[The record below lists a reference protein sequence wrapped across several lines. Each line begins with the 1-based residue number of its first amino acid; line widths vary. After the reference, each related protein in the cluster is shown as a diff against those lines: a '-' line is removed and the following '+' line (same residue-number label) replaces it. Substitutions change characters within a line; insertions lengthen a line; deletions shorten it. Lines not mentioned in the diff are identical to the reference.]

1 MPPHVRGVDPVDVV
15 RYGVD
20 LEADVPERLS
30 VDLPLRQGD
39 DEGADVL
46 AVERVR
52 VAKVDQVL
60 GVGRVPLYI

>member
-1 MPPHVRGVDPVDVV
+1 MPPHVSGVDPVDVV
-15 RYGVD
+15 GDGVD
-20 LEADVPERLS
+20 LESDVPERLP

-60 GVGRVPLYI
+60 RVGSVAL